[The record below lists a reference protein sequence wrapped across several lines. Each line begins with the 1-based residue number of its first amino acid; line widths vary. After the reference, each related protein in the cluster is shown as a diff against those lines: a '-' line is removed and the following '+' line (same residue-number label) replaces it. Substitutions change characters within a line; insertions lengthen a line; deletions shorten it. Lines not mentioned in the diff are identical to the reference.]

1 MDRKGKIYTNQI
13 RIIVARNL
21 LNSIKILIR
30 ALQLFC
36 VLPVYLNLVNDC
48 DLNRRKVKFF
58 KLLQFIR
65 AVVLIFA
72 CVSPIFYQWQYYDT
86 NLRFLT
92 RILFFTEYIY
102 TSINIVLIFIKC
114 HSYRAEI
121 SQIFNHLVNTDLKLN
136 GCGLKV
142 NHGTVKKRI
151 QLLSILILLGLFLIL
166 VMEFIYNNN
175 NLEEAFSNSIVFL
188 TTECIQNSALILY
201 GIILYI
207 VQLKLDVMTDHMEY
221 MIQIHNESL
230 NSPYLITEIPSLG
243 IHPQDYWRNIFQ
255 ILKVEY
261 FGLLN
266 LAKILTDIYG
276 YVLMST
282 IICTFIDLTIESYT
296 FYIQFDE
303 DYNNEDEM
311 FNSYLI
317 GTAVL
322 WTLLG
327 FSKLFIILVPCNSM
341 QNQVSFFGISNAS
354 MNRLLHV

>member
-1 MDRKGKIYTNQI
+1 MNRKGKIYTNQI
-13 RIIVARNL
+13 RIIAARNL
-21 LNSIKILIR
+21 LSSIKILIR

-48 DLNRRKVKFF
+48 DLNRRNVKLF

-65 AVVLIFA
+65 AVILIFA

-102 TSINIVLIFIKC
+102 TSINIVLIFMKC

-121 SQIFNHLVNTDLKLN
+121 SRIYNHLVNTDLKLN

-142 NHGTVKKRI
+142 NHDSVKKRI
-151 QLLSILILLGLFLIL
+151 QLLYTIIMLGLFLIL
-166 VMEFIYNNN
+166 MMEFIYNNN
-175 NLEEAFSNSIVFL
+175 NLVEAFSNCIVFL

-201 GIILYI
+201 SIILYI
-207 VQLKLDVMTDHMEY
+207 VQLKLEVMNDHIEY

-230 NSPYLITEIPSLG
+230 NSPFLITEISSRG
-243 IHPQDYWRNIFQ
+243 IHPQHYWHDIFQ
-255 ILKVEY
+255 LLRVEY

-266 LAKILTDIYG
+266 LAKMLTDIYG

-282 IICTFIDLTIESYT
+282 IICTSIDLTIDSYT

-311 FNSYLI
+311 FNPYLI
-317 GTAVL
+317 STAVL
-322 WTLLG
+322 WTLLS

-341 QNQVSFFGISNAS
+341 QNQVSFFEISNAS
-354 MNRLLHV
+354 MSRLMHV